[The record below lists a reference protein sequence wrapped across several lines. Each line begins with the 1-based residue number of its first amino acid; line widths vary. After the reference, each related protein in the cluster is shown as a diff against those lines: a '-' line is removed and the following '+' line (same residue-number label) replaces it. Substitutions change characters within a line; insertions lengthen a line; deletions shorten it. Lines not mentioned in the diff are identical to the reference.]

1 MRAFS
6 VTGDAETG
14 FKPLTKT
21 APNLNLIFAY
31 LVSEMPIR
39 ENGIV
44 QVRKV
49 GLIKPVERTAS
60 PQTAIQPK
68 MLTGSRD

>member
-1 MRAFS
+1 
-6 VTGDAETG
+6 
-14 FKPLTKT
+14 
-21 APNLNLIFAY
+21 LNLIFAY